1 MYPYYVIKFNNPPGR
16 YYKGPLITSKVKLQK
31 YYNAKGKRDRMLD
44 SEVEEITILHQTH
57 LYENHIHRRQAK
69 RYATK
74 EIAQAVINDF
84 PKSFVN
90 CSVEEITS
98 L

>member
-16 YYKGPLITSKVKLQK
+16 YYKGPLIVTDDKMQEF
-31 YYNAKGKRDRMLD
+31 G
-44 SEVEEITILHQTH
+44 ILHQTR
-57 LYENHIHRRQAK
+57 LYENHVHRRQAK

-74 EIAQAVINDF
+74 EIAQAIINNF
-84 PKSFVN
+84 PNSFVN
-90 CSVEEITS
+90 CSVEEIAN